1 MPKPRADVYGAIRE
15 AISDGSL
22 PSNEPLREERLAS
35 ALGVSRTP
43 VREALVRLT
52 AEGLVEVDESGGV
65 RVSVLSSEDLDEV
78 FALRDALETLAI
90 RYACA
95 SRDTAALAE
104 LRHIHVAS
112 VDAVAADDVER
123 LLELNTQFHAALNAL
138 AGKRRLQNFIELLRD
153 QSRRYRVLALY
164 EESER
169 RQSVEEHGRLLDL
182 IEAGEGDAAVALL
195 RTHFERPRQRLV
207 TYVGPAR
214 PRTSSLGSALNGGR
228 EG

>member
-1 MPKPRADVYGAIRE
+1 MPRARPDVYGAIRE
-15 AISDGSL
+15 AISDGSI
-22 PSNEPLREERLAS
+22 PSNEPLREERLAA

-52 AEGLVEVDESGGV
+52 AEGLVDVDGSGGV
-65 RVSVLSSEDLDEV
+65 RVSVLSSSDLDEV

-95 SRDTAALAE
+95 ARDQAGIAE
-104 LRHIHVAS
+104 LRRIHAAS
-112 VDAVAADDVER
+112 KDAVAADDVER

-138 AGKRRLQNFIELLRD
+138 SGKRRLQNLIELLRD

-169 RQSVEEHGRLLDL
+169 RDSVREHGRLIDL
-182 IEAGEGDAAVALL
+182 VEAADADAAVALL

-214 PRTSSLGSALNGGR
+214 SRASAFSGGR
-228 EG
+228 DR